1 MLLIGPN
8 PKDGDTRGE
17 FRTGLMTEKGE
28 PNMLVGLLDP
38 ELFCCE
44 DMATAQRRR
53 RQGLVSQ
60 SVQLN
65 RQTFDAFLTRLF
77 PF

>member
-17 FRTGLMTEKGE
+17 FRAGLMTENGE
-28 PNMLVGLLDP
+28 PKMLVGLLDP

-44 DMATAQRRR
+44 DMATTLPRE
-53 RQGLVSQ
+53 LV
-60 SVQLN
+60 
-65 RQTFDAFLTRLF
+65 
-77 PF
+77 